1 MVVGQ
6 RAVRRGVMW
15 GAGLWRVCM
24 GERAGAR
31 AGRACARI
39 LLLLLRLITAY
50 DAMAVNSAYS

>member
-50 DAMAVNSAYS
+50 DAIHCHGG